1 MWDEKM
7 NYNVVAEK
15 QNELLK
21 RREMKIEIDHLLAA
35 TPSKAE
41 LLKELAAAYKVPEE
55 NIVIDYI
62 FTQKGVG
69 KSVAKIKIYKE
80 KPKVKVKKAK
90 EEKKETKDEAPA
102 S

>member
-1 MWDEKM
+1 MKKM
-7 NYNVVAEK
+7 NYNVITEK

-35 TPSKAE
+35 TPSKTE

-62 FTQKGVG
+62 LTQKGIG
-69 KSVAKIKIYKE
+69 KSIAKIKIFKE
-80 KPKVKVKKAK
+80 KPMIKEKKAK
-90 EEKKETKDEAPA
+90 EEKKVEAQA